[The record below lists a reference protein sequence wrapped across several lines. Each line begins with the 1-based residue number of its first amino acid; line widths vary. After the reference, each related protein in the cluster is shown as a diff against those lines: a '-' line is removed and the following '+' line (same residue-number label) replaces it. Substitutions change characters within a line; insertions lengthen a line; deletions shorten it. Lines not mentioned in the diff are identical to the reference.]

1 MVEKSQLKAAPKKG
15 DISGVKDIV
24 RAIMTGRSMAEV
36 NAVIEII
43 IGMHDQGKLEIVRI
57 KDRFIEVANPLNRHP
72 LCYRTHNPPL
82 HDLHHRRQVPEV
94 GGT

>member
-1 MVEKSQLKAAPKKG
+1 MVEKSQLKAASKKG

-43 IGMHDQGKLEIVRI
+43 IDMHDQGKLEIVRI
-57 KDRFIEVANPLNRHP
+57 KDRFIEVANPLNRHS
-72 LCYRTHNPPL
+72 LCYRTHYPSL
-82 HDLHHRRQVPEV
+82 YDLHHRRQVPEV